1 MYDATP
7 IEPDYSS
14 GFGPQTPGTQPGI
27 HADSLWRVLD
37 EINEIDDGLIL
48 VDGNGLIQ
56 HANHLA
62 RHELARGQF
71 LCLVQTGDQA
81 RAAAHGA
88 PQGQL
93 QALDQLPEE
102 VNAQLLRGI
111 QGATQGLRQMLTL
124 RRDGESLPVAC
135 VPLFQ
140 RFEGQAASVLV
151 MLGRQSATPNLALTF
166 FAREHSL
173 SQAEECLLRGLCKG
187 QKIPDIAVAHGV
199 AESTIR
205 TQIRSLREKT
215 QCHSIR
221 LLVQQVAA
229 LPPVVPVSLTVQNL
243 ISRSTRYW
251 QNPE

>member
-166 FAREHSL
+166 FCPRAQPEPSRRMPASRAVQRPGNSRHCGRPRRGRVHHPHPNTLVAREN
-173 SQAEECLLRGLCKG
+173 AM
-187 QKIPDIAVAHGV
+187 P
-199 AESTIR
+199 
-205 TQIRSLREKT
+205 
-215 QCHSIR
+215 
-221 LLVQQVAA
+221 
-229 LPPVVPVSLTVQNL
+229 
-243 ISRSTRYW
+243 
-251 QNPE
+251 